1 MNIRGIYK
9 TSLLDFP
16 GRICTVLFSGG
27 CNLRCGFCHNPDL
40 ALNSKDL
47 PQFLNEEV
55 LQVIEKRSKLIDGVT
70 LSGGEPT
77 LTKNLSS
84 FCSEIKAMNLQ
95 VKLDTNGLKP
105 QVVSQLI
112 SDKLIDYVAVDIKTS
127 PEKYS
132 RVTGADVDFSAVAET
147 VDLLKNSPVAY
158 ELRTTCV
165 PGDVT
170 KEDLEA
176 IGGELGSVNRY
187 FLQQYVA
194 SGPLLD
200 VAYRNIQPYD
210 VSAIRGLGEVLSSFA
225 EEWGIRGI

>member
-27 CNLRCGFCHNPDL
+27 CNLRCGFCHNPQL
-40 ALNSKDL
+40 ACNNSEL
-47 PQFLNEEV
+47 PRFSNEEA
-55 LQVIEKRSKLIDGVT
+55 LSLIAKRKKLIDGVT

-77 LTKNLSS
+77 LTTGLTSL
-84 FCSEIKAMNLQ
+84 CGEIKSLGLE

-105 QVVSQLI
+105 DVVASLLEKQLV
-112 SDKLIDYVAVDIKTS
+112 DFVALDIKTS
-127 PEKYS
+127 PQKYL
-132 RVTGADVDFSAVAET
+132 RVSGVDADFSAVEET
-147 VDLLKNSPVAY
+147 VKLLQHSGVAY

-165 PGDVT
+165 PGDVE
-170 KEDLEA
+170 KEDIA
-176 IGGELGSVNRY
+176 VIGERLGRVKRY

-200 VAYRNIQPYD
+200 EAYRDIQPYP
-210 VSAIRGLGEVLSSFA
+210 VAVLQEMGEVVATFA
-225 EEWGIRGI
+225 EVSGIRGI

>member
-9 TSLLDFP
+9 TSLLDYP

-40 ALNSKDL
+40 ALNSSSL
-47 PQFLNEEV
+47 PRFLNEET
-55 LQVIEKRSKLIDGVT
+55 LKIIEKRKKLIDGVT

-77 LTKNLSS
+77 LAKNLAS
-84 FCSEIKAMNLQ
+84 FCGEIHNMGLE

-105 QVVSQLI
+105 GVVRELI
-112 SDKLIDYVAVDIKTS
+112 GQKLVDYVALDIKTS
-127 PEKYS
+127 PEKYP
-132 RVTGADVDFSAVAET
+132 RVTGTGEEFSSVAET
-147 VDLLKNSPVAY
+147 VAGLKSSGIDY

-170 KEDLEA
+170 REDLAA
-176 IGGELGSVNRY
+176 IGSELGSVKRY

-200 VAYRNIQPYD
+200 EAYREVQPYPVPVLQELGETVAEFAD
-210 VSAIRGLGEVLSSFA
+210 EWAIRG
-225 EEWGIRGI
+225 I